1 MIIQNNAVDLTN
13 VNLLVDDVGGL
24 AASFLNHLTETNAKR
39 LVDGYNLIAISDPD
53 NSLAPIITEI
63 LISESTEIALKK
75 ETMLSLILNNIIA
88 TLRKASVYIN
98 EDMVTINDFDT
109 IYNILNMFTIVDGVE
124 DLMGISIILENQSI
138 TALERFIKC
147 YGMVYMIEEEVLL
160 EPLYGLIK
168 DVSEV
173 TVETIKLSLILP
185 EINDIIPDKLISRI
199 KANKE
204 LINNTF
210 VGDYIRADG
219 NIGLPV
225 ESLLGFFKP
234 ELTLLRGQEDEFP
247 MHYYNAVAAIIII
260 SDVNNESLQSELIS
274 RIRDSV
280 EDLDLIFDID
290 NLISKVKYE

>member
-13 VNLLVDDVGGL
+13 VNLLVDDVGGV

-63 LISESTEIALKK
+63 LISESTEITLKK

-147 YGMVYMIEEEVLL
+147 YGMVYMVEEEVFL

-199 KANKE
+199 KANKD
-204 LINNTF
+204 LINTTF